1 MNRNS
6 RRVMLGILAGG
17 IASTVLVYHYPSPL
31 AGALLAIIV
40 GGTYSASV
48 SNNRGAYVDNM
59 MTAD

>member
-1 MNRNS
+1 
-6 RRVMLGILAGG
+6 MLGILAGG

-40 GGTYSASV
+40 GGAYSASV